1 MVNCIFVWECSG
13 RDASSRPSL
22 SCDQLDQCPT
32 KLVILQLF
40 LLGLL
45 GVHLQ
50 DDHLVVLIIP
60 DSLSFSVMWP
70 VRGMPN
76 QTCISSCTLQVLISP
91 DLEADQATVF
101 NPLSYSRAL
110 HKVNVSTFGA
120 WRSSHHQFSYF
131 TAVTQSSGHR
141 VNVSTFG
148 AGRQSGFDHPFHH
161 QFSYFTAIT
170 QSYMWQ
176 QIKGQSSL
184 FWNQLS
190 HLVSDL
196 WINKIF
202 STPFC
207 WTPFTRTPESRA
219 IYFYISS
226 RKMAIVKHTLARLPD
241 I

>member
-45 GVHLQ
+45 VVHLH
-50 DDHLVVLIIP
+50 DDQAHAHLVVLNLP
-60 DSLSFSVMWP
+60 NSLSFSARWP

-76 QTCISSCTLQVLISP
+76 QTCISSCTLLVLISP

-131 TAVTQSSGHR
+131 TAVTQSLGHR
-141 VNVSTFG
+141 VKCVHIWSWAAVRLRSSFPPSVLLLDCYPVMPPNLTCGDRLKVNRSFLGISLVALFLISESTKSLALLFVG
-148 AGRQSGFDHPFHH
+148 PPLPEPHKA
-161 QFSYFTAIT
+161 
-170 QSYMWQ
+170 
-176 QIKGQSSL
+176 GQSIL
-184 FWNQLS
+184 
-190 HLVSDL
+190 
-196 WINKIF
+196 
-202 STPFC
+202 T
-207 WTPFTRTPESRA
+207 
-219 IYFYISS
+219 
-226 RKMAIVKHTLARLPD
+226 
-241 I
+241 

>member
-40 LLGLL
+40 LLG
-45 GVHLQ
+45 VHLH
-50 DDHLVVLIIP
+50 DDQAHAHLVVLILP
-60 DSLSFSVMWP
+60 KSLSYSVMWP

-76 QTCISSCTLQVLISP
+76 QTCISSCTLLVLISP

-131 TAVTQSSGHR
+131 TAVTQSLGHR
-141 VNVSTFG
+141 VNVSSFG
-148 AGRQSGFDHPFHH
+148 AGRQSSFDHLFHH
-161 QFSYFTAIT
+161 QFSYLTAI
-170 QSYMWQ
+170 
-176 QIKGQSSL
+176 
-184 FWNQLS
+184 LS
-190 HLVSDL
+190 CHPILHVATD
-196 WINKIF
+196 
-202 STPFC
+202 
-207 WTPFTRTPESRA
+207 
-219 IYFYISS
+219 
-226 RKMAIVKHTLARLPD
+226 
-241 I
+241 

>member
-32 KLVILQLF
+32 KLVILQLC

-45 GVHLQ
+45 VVHLH
-50 DDHLVVLIIP
+50 DDQAHAHLVVLNLP
-60 DSLSFSVMWP
+60 NSFSFSAMWP

-76 QTCISSCTLQVLISP
+76 QTCISSCTLLVLISP

-120 WRSSHHQFSYF
+120 WRSSHHQFSFF
-131 TAVTQSSGHR
+131 TAVTQFLGHR
-141 VNVSTFG
+141 GLMCPYFLELGGSQASIILSTISSLPWLLSCH
-148 AGRQSGFDHPFHH
+148 AN
-161 QFSYFTAIT
+161 

-176 QIKGQSSL
+176 QIKGQSSH

-190 HLVSDL
+190 HLVSNH
-196 WINKIF
+196 WINEIF
-202 STPFC
+202 STPF
-207 WTPFTRTPESRA
+207 
-219 IYFYISS
+219 
-226 RKMAIVKHTLARLPD
+226 
-241 I
+241 